1 MKKYISVIM
10 LIMILTSFCACNDT
24 PCNDTQDKEEAV
36 TTACNDTQ
44 GQEEATKIGIIYL
57 VGNYETYDDYCES
70 IKSSE
75 YISEYPFLGEI
86 TEKEFVVA
94 SKGTETYAVIPGSAT
109 ASVCVNE
116 LIYDDDFSNSQKGNT
131 LYQAQ
136 NTKPIIV
143 RCNFSD
149 LFADVIITITDQ
161 SGAVTAFSPQISL
174 KDGRVVGIT
183 SESKQQIKDLTHY
196 Q

>member
-1 MKKYISVIM
+1 MKKFAFLMMAIVV
-10 LIMILTSFCACNDT
+10 LTSFCACNDT
-24 PCNDTQDKEEAV
+24 QDKTDNV

-44 GQEEATKIGIIYL
+44 EKEEAVATGIIFLGY
-57 VGNYETYDDYCES
+57 YETYDDYCEN
-70 IKSSE
+70 IKSSA

-86 TEKEFVVA
+86 TEEEFVVTG
-94 SKGTETYAVIPGSAT
+94 KGTETYAVIPGSAT

-116 LIYDDDFSNSQKGNT
+116 LIYDDVLSSSQKGNT

-143 RCNFSD
+143 KCNFSD